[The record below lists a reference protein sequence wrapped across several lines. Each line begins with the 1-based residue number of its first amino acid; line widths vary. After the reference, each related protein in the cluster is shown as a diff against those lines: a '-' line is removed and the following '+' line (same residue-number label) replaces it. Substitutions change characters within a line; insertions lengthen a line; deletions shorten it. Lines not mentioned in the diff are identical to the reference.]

1 MSGFRRSG
9 GASLR
14 AWGRKHAGALSV
26 AALLFLVLLRGIPHV
41 FFRNAHFDSDM
52 AIFGVMGID
61 IAHGRTIPFYG
72 YGQTYLLALEA
83 WFAAPIFALF
93 GPSVWGLKLPLLLMN
108 AAVTVLT
115 FLQLRKGGI
124 GRAGA
129 WIATLPLAVPSLY
142 VAKLLLAAHG
152 CNIEPFLGV
161 LLLFWLRDRPV
172 VAGVVTAVFYL
183 NREFTLYGVPALF
196 VAERVEGRALDW
208 AYARR
213 RGLLL
218 VVMGALVAVGRVVG
232 RHGPYYFGA
241 EAPKMRLEPAP
252 LAALSWLWR
261 DNLLPIVGAKVG
273 PIGTAPLGLDGH
285 TDAIYTVISA
295 SLAALVAAVLL
306 RGAACGRAFG
316 RPRVR
321 RAAAFPAYLLL
332 VALAS
337 SAALTLFGGM
347 AKDLFSTRYN
357 YLALLG
363 LPGLLGLCAALDVG
377 GPPRMGGR
385 VVRWLAALAFAVPVS
400 LQLAYF
406 VAAARDPS
414 LRPEDALASY
424 LVDQGY
430 ESGRAGYWTA
440 YSTSFLARE
449 RVVLTV
455 TESRVPIVRYEERF
469 RSGRGKSAEIQ
480 DAQCEGGA
488 QVARFWVCPRRSLE
502 P

>member
-1 MSGFRRSG
+1 MVTAVSTLNESSRSTAFRRSSWQNG
-9 GASLR
+9 SR
-14 AWGRKHAGALSV
+14 AARS
-26 AALLFLVLLRGIPHV
+26 
-41 FFRNAHFDSDM
+41 
-52 AIFGVMGID
+52 
-61 IAHGRTIPFYG
+61 
-72 YGQTYLLALEA
+72 
-83 WFAAPIFALF
+83 
-93 GPSVWGLKLPLLLMN
+93 
-108 AAVTVLT
+108 
-115 FLQLRKGGI
+115 
-124 GRAGA
+124 
-129 WIATLPLAVPSLY
+129 
-142 VAKLLLAAHG
+142 
-152 CNIEPFLGV
+152 
-161 LLLFWLRDRPV
+161 
-172 VAGVVTAVFYL
+172 
-183 NREFTLYGVPALF
+183 
-196 VAERVEGRALDW
+196 DW
-208 AYARR
+208 AYVAA
-213 RGLLL
+213 GLLL

-232 RHGPYYFGA
+232 RHGPYCA
-241 EAPKMRLEPAP
+241 EAPKMRLELAP

-261 DNLLPIVGAKVG
+261 DNLLPIRA
-273 PIGTAPLGLDGH
+273 PRWPHRTAPLGLDGH

-295 SLAALVAAVLL
+295 SSWRRSAAAVLL
-306 RGAACGRAFG
+306 RGAACGRFR